1 VIKCIT
7 KSEEG
12 ESPDSDLAL
21 LRHRIPH
28 RFEPSNSRKAN
39 WCCHC
44 GEMMPLT
51 GKSRGDALK
60 CTECSL
66 HAHRDCAHL
75 VPHFCGLSSDMI
87 TQMLKAIENAEKSRR
102 SKIAAPAAAKS
113 PGYPQIPANVIHT
126 GPMSD
131 SFVVGSSLFA
141 DLNVGSAAEFA
152 HRGSIAP
159 VPVVVQPIA
168 NTPIPKNVGLNDF
181 SFVAVLGKG
190 NFGKVM
196 LAEERW
202 NRKMYGLVF

>member
-1 VIKCIT
+1 MIKCIT

-12 ESPDSDLAL
+12 ESPDNDLAL

-44 GEMMPLT
+44 GEMMPFT

-87 TQMLKAIENAEKSRR
+87 TQMLKAIESAEKTKR
-102 SKIAAPAAAKS
+102 SKIAAPISKTYV
-113 PGYPQIPANVIHT
+113 PIPANVIHT

-131 SFVVGSSLFA
+131 TFIAGGSSSHMFME
-141 DLNVGSAAEFA
+141 DSFDMG
-152 HRGSIAP
+152 HWGSIAP
-159 VPVVVQPIA
+159 VPVPVIPVA
-168 NTPIPKNVGLNDF
+168 NSNLPIPKNVGLNDF

-202 NRKMYGLVF
+202 NKKMYG